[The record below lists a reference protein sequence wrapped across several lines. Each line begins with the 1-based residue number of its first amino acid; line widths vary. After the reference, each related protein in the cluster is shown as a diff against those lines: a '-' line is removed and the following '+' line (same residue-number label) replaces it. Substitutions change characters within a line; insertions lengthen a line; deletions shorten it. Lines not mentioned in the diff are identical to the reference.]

1 MFPTDSFFPDL
12 DHVLNTFNDADR
24 PRLRKMVDEL
34 ERIAERVPGV
44 AEKCYAYQARLYARL
59 QEYEQ
64 ALAAVDR
71 AIAFAPLDRDLV
83 ILRGDI
89 YREAQEFSKAML
101 DYSRVLEQDPQAVT
115 ARIHRAE
122 MLLAAG
128 NPAQALQ
135 DINDALKHEPRSLR
149 LLYRRGLVL
158 TELRRIKEACNDF
171 RQVVQLSPES
181 ELRKKAEQRLRE
193 LGEA

>member
-1 MFPTDSFFPDL
+1 MLPTDSFFTDL
-12 DHVLNTFNDADR
+12 DIVLNTFTDADR
-24 PRLRKMVDEL
+24 PRLRKMTEEL
-34 ERIAERVPGV
+34 DRMAERVPGV
-44 AEKCYAYQARLYARL
+44 AERCYAYQARLYARL

-71 AIAFAPLDRDLV
+71 AIAFAPLDHALV

-89 YREAQEFSKAML
+89 HREAEEYSKAML
-101 DYSRVLEQDPQAVT
+101 DYSLVLEQDPQAVT
-115 ARIHRAE
+115 ARIHRAD

-128 NPAQALQ
+128 SPIQALQ

-158 TELRRIKEACNDF
+158 ADLRRIKDACADF
-171 RQVVQLSPES
+171 RQVVLLSPEAG
-181 ELRKKAEQRLRE
+181 LRKKAEQRLRE

>member
-1 MFPTDSFFPDL
+1 MLPTDSFFTDL
-12 DHVLNTFNDADR
+12 DQTLTAFTDADR
-24 PRLRKMVDEL
+24 PRLRKMVEEL
-34 ERIAERVPGV
+34 GRMAERVPSV

-71 AIAFAPLDRDLV
+71 AIAFAPFDRDLV

-89 YREAQEFSKAML
+89 HREAEEFSKAML
-101 DYSRVLEQDPQAVT
+101 DYSHVLEQDSQAVT
-115 ARIHRAE
+115 ARIHRAD

-128 NPAQALQ
+128 KPAQALQ

-158 TELRRIKEACNDF
+158 ADLRRIAEACADF
-171 RQVVQLSPES
+171 RQVARLSPES